1 MTAGAGS
8 LLLLFLPLLA
18 AGCAG
23 ADRPDHPDRPAA
35 SSDSPAAGAGTAEGV
50 AGRVTDAHGKPL
62 AGVAVHP
69 RSLAQPS
76 QPIPEL
82 AVRSEDD
89 GRYTWTL
96 KPGDYEITFTAD
108 GYSPTTQ
115 RATVSPGRM
124 TALDVVLQPAP

>member
-23 ADRPDHPDRPAA
+23 ADRPDPDRPIS
-35 SSDSPAAGAGTAEGV
+35 SSDSPAAGAGTAAGV
-50 AGRVTDAHGKPL
+50 AGRVADVNGKPL

-76 QPIPEL
+76 LPIPET
-82 AVRSEDD
+82 AVQSDDD
-89 GRYTWTL
+89 GRYAWTL
-96 KPGDYEITFTAD
+96 KPGDYELTFTAE

-115 RATVSPGRM
+115 RTTVSPGRM
-124 TALDVVLQPAP
+124 TALDVALQPL